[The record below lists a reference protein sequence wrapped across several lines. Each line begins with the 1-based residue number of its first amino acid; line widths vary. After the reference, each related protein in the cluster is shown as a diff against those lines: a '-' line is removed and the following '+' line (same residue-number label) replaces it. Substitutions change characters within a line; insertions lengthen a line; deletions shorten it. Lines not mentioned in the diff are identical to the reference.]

1 MYILLMGILG
11 LLLIASI
18 GDFSEML
25 SVVSVM
31 VVVTLI
37 KLSVMIQDLQR
48 KYLRLESR
56 FEHYVQEQL
65 AKEQVK
71 DVTKKAEVEAVEK
84 SIDQELKSVQE
95 EAYPA
100 PIVDSGV
107 QIEPHKEN
115 RAAQVEEDSQFI
127 SHKTS
132 NVLLRQRAD
141 KKYDALVRDLIEKIK
156 TYFTTGN
163 PMVKVGGV
171 ILFFGLTFLI
181 RFAVSNE
188 MISIE
193 TSLLSV
199 LLFAIALTV
208 VGWRF
213 KTRQGDFGLI
223 LQGIGI
229 AIFYLAIFAGAKFF
243 SVIPLSMA
251 LAAMVLTVIFATTL
265 AVLQNTF
272 YLAIFSTVG
281 GFLAPILTSTGEG
294 SHIVLFSYYAF
305 LNLSIIGIAW
315 FKAWRLLNLIGFGFT
330 FVIGTIWGVSSY
342 SSENFAT
349 TEPFLIL
356 FSLMYIGVAILFAHR
371 KPFALKAYV
380 DASLVFGVPTVGFGL
395 QAALVQEFEYG
406 LAFSALVTSA
416 LYLSLAWGLR
426 KKEQFSLLSESFL
439 ALGVVFL
446 SLVFAF
452 AFSPEVSSVVF
463 ALEASAIIWISFR
476 QERVYSRIFAL
487 FLELYALGSFFNH
500 VKYMHSA
507 LFLNSVYLGFAILA
521 ISLLISSYI
530 YYYYRSQ
537 TKEFEKSSSVV
548 LLVLSLLVWFGSGF
562 QEVKESEHA
571 YFMIYFSL
579 STLGLMA
586 LSIRLRWDEL
596 TKALELYMPLG
607 LLGIAVVLFQ
617 ENHPFVKY
625 YSIAIP
631 LYFAVYY
638 LLLYRLKLVRDAYW
652 HVAGLWAMLLLLSL
666 ELMYHLKPYSETI
679 AISSFALLPVLAIYL
694 ILSGAKFWPLRQ
706 KRAYYSHVGIMGI
719 GVALML
725 WELKVSLLSA
735 ALQDM
740 IYIPLL
746 NPLELMQITVVVTL
760 VLWKRRTG
768 VEKQIETAFIAFWTM
783 AFATLFLARSIH
795 YYGDVSYTLKA
806 LNASDLFQ
814 TSLSIMYTLMALAVI
829 VYAKR
834 ERSRLIW
841 ISGALLLGLVIIKLL
856 LVDMARS
863 GSLERIISFLV
874 VGLLILLVGSIAPL
888 PPKKEEKSV

>member
-265 AVLQNTF
+265 AVLQNAF

-342 SSENFAT
+342 SSGKF
-349 TEPFLIL
+349 F
-356 FSLMYIGVAILFAHR
+356 
-371 KPFALKAYV
+371 
-380 DASLVFGVPTVGFGL
+380 PT
-395 QAALVQEFEYG
+395 
-406 LAFSALVTSA
+406 
-416 LYLSLAWGLR
+416 
-426 KKEQFSLLSESFL
+426 
-439 ALGVVFL
+439 
-446 SLVFAF
+446 
-452 AFSPEVSSVVF
+452 
-463 ALEASAIIWISFR
+463 
-476 QERVYSRIFAL
+476 
-487 FLELYALGSFFNH
+487 
-500 VKYMHSA
+500 
-507 LFLNSVYLGFAILA
+507 
-521 ISLLISSYI
+521 
-530 YYYYRSQ
+530 
-537 TKEFEKSSSVV
+537 
-548 LLVLSLLVWFGSGF
+548 
-562 QEVKESEHA
+562 
-571 YFMIYFSL
+571 
-579 STLGLMA
+579 
-586 LSIRLRWDEL
+586 
-596 TKALELYMPLG
+596 
-607 LLGIAVVLFQ
+607 
-617 ENHPFVKY
+617 
-625 YSIAIP
+625 
-631 LYFAVYY
+631 
-638 LLLYRLKLVRDAYW
+638 
-652 HVAGLWAMLLLLSL
+652 
-666 ELMYHLKPYSETI
+666 
-679 AISSFALLPVLAIYL
+679 
-694 ILSGAKFWPLRQ
+694 
-706 KRAYYSHVGIMGI
+706 
-719 GVALML
+719 
-725 WELKVSLLSA
+725 
-735 ALQDM
+735 
-740 IYIPLL
+740 
-746 NPLELMQITVVVTL
+746 
-760 VLWKRRTG
+760 
-768 VEKQIETAFIAFWTM
+768 
-783 AFATLFLARSIH
+783 
-795 YYGDVSYTLKA
+795 
-806 LNASDLFQ
+806 
-814 TSLSIMYTLMALAVI
+814 
-829 VYAKR
+829 
-834 ERSRLIW
+834 
-841 ISGALLLGLVIIKLL
+841 
-856 LVDMARS
+856 
-863 GSLERIISFLV
+863 
-874 VGLLILLVGSIAPL
+874 
-888 PPKKEEKSV
+888 